1 MNSRIKPL
9 EFAPFPAWW
18 WSQILVV
25 VSPFQLISE
34 CPATD
39 WRPPGLCVEA
49 QQTRWPQATLNDL
62 SLLHAGN
69 INIIC
74 YIYIYTYIVYTWE
87 SWYIY
92 IYSIYTHILYIHE
105 NHDIYILYIYTY
117 IFNVMYTLCFGLCPI
132 HSHNLSRFLEPC
144 TGGWMVLLSRSL
156 ERWLARGILHP
167 NRYLI

>member
-74 YIYIYTYIVYTWE
+74 YIYIYIYCIYVRIMI
-87 SWYIY
+87 YIY
-92 IYSIYTHILYIHE
+92 IHIYCIYMRIMIYIIYIH
-105 NHDIYILYIYTY
+105 TY

-167 NRYLI
+167 NRYLT